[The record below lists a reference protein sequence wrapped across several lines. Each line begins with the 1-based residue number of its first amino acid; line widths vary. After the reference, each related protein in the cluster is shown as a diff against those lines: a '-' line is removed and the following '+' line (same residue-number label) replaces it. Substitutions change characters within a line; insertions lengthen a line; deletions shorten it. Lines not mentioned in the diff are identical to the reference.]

1 MDFDNEYRLAI
12 DDEDYIR
19 SEDYLGNEDFWDE
32 EEELENLEEDI
43 EDDNEAN

>member
-12 DDEDYIR
+12 DEDYLR

>member
-12 DDEDYIR
+12 EDEDYDDSIPAR
-19 SEDYLGNEDFWDE
+19 WWE

-43 EDDNEAN
+43 EDDNIDEL